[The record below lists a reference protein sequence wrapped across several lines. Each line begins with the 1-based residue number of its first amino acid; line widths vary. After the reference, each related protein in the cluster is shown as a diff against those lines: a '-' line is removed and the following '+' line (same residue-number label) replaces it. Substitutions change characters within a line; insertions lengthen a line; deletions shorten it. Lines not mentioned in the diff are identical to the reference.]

1 MRSLVIDLHYH
12 VQLINLLVKAPF
24 FFLINWL
31 IRVSLDSSNLEYSE
45 KGGERRNER
54 GVYVFRW

>member
-1 MRSLVIDLHYH
+1 VIDLHYH

-54 GVYVFRW
+54 GVCVFRW